1 MNFQFEN
8 MQELQEFIAW
18 AGYARGVTVR
28 AEKSGEV
35 AAVELTGA
43 LVDAAVAVVE
53 FATEAATAGEPTAPH
68 GEDKPKRTRRT
79 KAEVE
84 AERNAAAV
92 AQDNTGAVSTAGEQE
107 PIAVETPAQTAI
119 REVTERARAAKAAKE
134 AAAEGVFEQ
143 ALEAAITTKEE
154 PATGDSLPLPDYLA
168 FRVPQLAE
176 VSQVDHLKAG
186 RDFIGKHGV
195 QKYNES
201 FSLAGLSNNVMAYS
215 QADCATHMAA
225 LEWLGSSLAV

>member
-28 AEKSGEV
+28 AEKVGEV

-43 LVDAAVAVVE
+43 RVDAAVAVAE
-53 FATEAATAGEPTAPH
+53 FATEAVTAGETTAPQ

-79 KAEVE
+79 KAEIE

-92 AQDNTGAVSTAGEQE
+92 AQDNTGAVGTAGEQE
-107 PIAVETPAQTAI
+107 PAADTPAQAAI
-119 REVTERARAAKAAKE
+119 KQAL
-134 AAAEGVFEQ
+134 AAAEANQSAKAQVQ
-143 ALEAAITTKEE
+143 AEVNATLAATS
-154 PATGDSLPLPDYLA
+154 AAGDPLPLSDYLA

-225 LEWLGSSLAV
+225 LEWLGSTLAA